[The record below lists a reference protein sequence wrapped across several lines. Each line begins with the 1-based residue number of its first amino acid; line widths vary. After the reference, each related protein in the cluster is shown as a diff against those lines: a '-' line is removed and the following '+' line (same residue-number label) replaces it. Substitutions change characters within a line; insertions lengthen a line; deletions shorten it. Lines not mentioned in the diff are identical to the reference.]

1 MVQDY
6 KEKQALG
13 SMINKKK
20 LQGLSYLVELDSIK
34 IKKKRKSKVPW
45 LERFYWELALSKR
58 KEAFKKI
65 TFLSISTV
73 GPCGVCTGGL
83 N

>member
-6 KEKQALG
+6 KEKKALG
-13 SMINKKK
+13 SMIKKK

-34 IKKKRKSKVPW
+34 IKKKRKPKVPW

-58 KEAFKKI
+58 KEAFKK
-65 TFLSISTV
+65 
-73 GPCGVCTGGL
+73 
-83 N
+83 